1 MKNLLILILL
11 FITKL
16 SYADGLD
23 EMRIYINH
31 KLVAASYEGDSQL
44 LELEVS
50 EGDTLSF
57 ELSTDWG
64 GEYGGS
70 LSVFDHIS
78 SEQLIELSPKTKYNG
93 VFEQVISPKL
103 MGSELLFV
111 YTFSGKEQRKW
122 KFARIV
128 LKENK

>member
-1 MKNLLILILL
+1 MKNLLILMLL
-11 FITKL
+11 FITRL

-31 KLVAASYEGDSQL
+31 KLVAASYEGGSQL
-44 LELEVS
+44 LELEIS
-50 EGDTLSF
+50 EGDTLTF

-70 LSVFDHIS
+70 LSIFDHIS
-78 SEQLIELSPKTKYNG
+78 SEQLIELSPRTKDNG
-93 VFEQVISPKL
+93 IFEQIISPQL

-111 YTFSGKEQRKW
+111 YNFTGKEQRKW

-128 LKENK
+128 FKRK